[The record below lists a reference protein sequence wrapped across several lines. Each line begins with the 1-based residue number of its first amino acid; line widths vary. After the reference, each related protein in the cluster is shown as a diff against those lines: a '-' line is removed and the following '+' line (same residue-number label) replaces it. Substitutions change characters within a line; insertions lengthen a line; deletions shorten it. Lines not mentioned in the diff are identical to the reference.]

1 MNKKSIAL
9 LVYTRNRAIERNKT
23 KEIKNKL
30 FNFNPNQVLVLLF
43 LDSQYQN

>member
-1 MNKKSIAL
+1 MNKKNTAL
-9 LVYTRNRAIERNKT
+9 LEYTRNRAIELNKT
-23 KEIKNKL
+23 KTIKNKL